1 MGVEVLKILRLFFV
15 YFCNLSFKFNDKY
28 KYFSLKFII
37 YILGEY
43 VFMVICFNVKV
54 KLKSYISIYCVLF
67 IFNKLWDYIK
77 MKNYFVKNYIE
88 IYIIF
93 ILCNG
98 FM

>member
-1 MGVEVLKILRLFFV
+1 
-15 YFCNLSFKFNDKY
+15 
-28 KYFSLKFII
+28 
-37 YILGEY
+37 
-43 VFMVICFNVKV
+43 MVICFNVKV
-54 KLKSYISIYCVLF
+54 KLKGYISIYCVLF